1 MSRIKPVGLL
11 LISAFLLASCTGI
24 LQQLLATDTPT
35 PAQIPTIS
43 PTLPSAA
50 GPTSDSTIS
59 LGNAL
64 WATYQNNT
72 YGFSFDYPAIY
83 ESAAYKAACGLR
95 DLGSSI
101 NLGARI
107 ELGIYPAAGLSLE
120 DFARQFLSSK
130 DWTLENQDNT
140 SLAGQSAINVD
151 YRFGGPN
158 RFGTL
163 TLIKHNDVVLALG
176 YTSGSFCANLSQDD
190 DEASAFQHIL
200 DTFQFTK

>member
-1 MSRIKPVGLL
+1 MSRIKLACVL

-24 LQQLLATDTPT
+24 LHQLLATDTPT
-35 PAQIPTIS
+35 PAQIPTSS
-43 PTLPSAA
+43 PAA
-50 GPTSDSTIS
+50 PPATGPTSDSSIS
-59 LGNAL
+59 LSNAL

-72 YGFSFDYPAIY
+72 YGFSFDYPAVY
-83 ESAAYKAACGLR
+83 ESTANKAACGLR

-140 SLAGQSAINVD
+140 SIAGQPAINVD

-176 YTSGSFCANLSQDD
+176 YTSGSFCASLSRDD